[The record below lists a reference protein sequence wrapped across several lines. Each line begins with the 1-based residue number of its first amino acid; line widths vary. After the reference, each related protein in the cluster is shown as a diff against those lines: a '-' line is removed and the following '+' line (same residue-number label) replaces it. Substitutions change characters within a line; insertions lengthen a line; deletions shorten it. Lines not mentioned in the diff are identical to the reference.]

1 MTIVSKKF
9 ANSTDDIVLPE
20 INYYMSALLTVIP
33 AQLLAYYASRDKGL
47 DVDKPRNLA
56 KSVTVE

>member
-1 MTIVSKKF
+1 MVFAGKKF
-9 ANSTDDIVLPE
+9 AQEGDDVVLPE
-20 INYYMSALLTVIP
+20 INYYMSALLTVVP
-33 AQLLAYYASRDKGL
+33 AQLLAYYASKDKGL

>member
-1 MTIVSKKF
+1 
-9 ANSTDDIVLPE
+9 
-20 INYYMSALLTVIP
+20 MSALLNVVQ
-33 AQLLAYYASRDKGL
+33 AKLLAYYESKDKGL